1 MALLLL
7 SKKGQ
12 LDSGR
17 KRGRSRTFPLAATPA
32 PPSPWKR
39 PLAGPPP
46 WSDRPSWQG
55 PLSVGAVQ
63 QHGLRAGRGRLLLGG
78 RGAGFHAGVA
88 QFCVCDGEPA
98 RSVTAMS
105 RWIGRGV
112 GRRPLILLVV
122 LADGC
127 RLAVGLLVVAVSVG
141 SVGAGLAWTD
151 P

>member
-1 MALLLL
+1 
-7 SKKGQ
+7 
-12 LDSGR
+12 
-17 KRGRSRTFPLAATPA
+17 
-32 PPSPWKR
+32 
-39 PLAGPPP
+39 
-46 WSDRPSWQG
+46 
-55 PLSVGAVQ
+55 
-63 QHGLRAGRGRLLLGG
+63 
-78 RGAGFHAGVA
+78 
-88 QFCVCDGEPA
+88 
-98 RSVTAMS
+98 VTAMS